1 MRAVQLVEW
10 GAPPEVREIDDPEP
24 IGAELV
30 LRVDAAGLCLSD
42 IHVMDS
48 GAGIFD
54 YPLPLTLGHEAAG
67 TVVGVGPSADASW
80 LGRRVVVHGIWACR
94 RCRNCVRGRENY
106 CLRLA
111 RIPGEPLPRIGNGL
125 GHHGG
130 LAEKLLVPSDE
141 VLVPTGDLDPGLAAP
156 LADAGLTAFHA
167 IRMNLDVVDES
178 TVAVVVGVGG
188 LGHMAVQILAALGVS
203 TVIAVDQ
210 RPDARD
216 LASTL
221 GCISVHPS
229 VDEAHSVARG
239 LGGAD
244 IVIDFAGAPS
254 TVETS
259 LGLLGP
265 GGRLVVV
272 GTAGGRVLVGKDLG
286 LAQGWQVGAPF
297 WGTRSDLTAVVELA
311 AAGRLSA
318 ETVEFTLED
327 VPRAYELLRRG
338 EVAGRAVV
346 RPNG

>member
-1 MRAVQLVEW
+1 MRAVQLVQW
-10 GAPPEVREIDDPEP
+10 GAPVEVREIDDPQP
-24 IGAELV
+24 NGTELL

-42 IHVMDS
+42 IHVMDT
-48 GAGIFD
+48 GAGVFD
-54 YPLPLTLGHEAAG
+54 YPIPLTLGHEAAG
-67 TVVGVGPSADASW
+67 TVIEVGPSADKSW

-111 RIPGEPLPRIGNGL
+111 RNPGAPLPRIGNGL

-141 VLVPTGDLDPGLAAP
+141 VLVPTGDLDPALAAP

-167 IRMNLDVVDES
+167 IRMNHDLVDES
-178 TVAVVVGVGG
+178 TVAVVIGIGG
-188 LGHMAVQILAALGVS
+188 LGHMAVQILSALDVAS
-203 TVIAVDQ
+203 VIAVDK
-210 RPDARD
+210 RPEARE

-221 GCISVHPS
+221 GCVAAHASVG
-229 VDEAHSVARG
+229 EASEAVRS

-244 IVIDFAGAPS
+244 LVIDFAGAPS
-254 TVETS
+254 TVES
-259 LGLLGP
+259 AIGLLGP

-311 AAGRLSA
+311 ASGRLSA
-318 ETVEFTLED
+318 ETVEFALED